1 MCVNLDEVYNR
12 FNIINSKLQL
22 INDVVYKN
30 KGAVTIVINGVEIK
44 GSVNEIKS
52 TNKFEMGEITAT
64 ISLYDNNFNVSIYNI
79 RDIEKAF

>member
-12 FNIINSKLQL
+12 FNTINSKLQL

-30 KGAVTIVINGVEIK
+30 KGAITIVINGAEIK
-44 GSVNEIKS
+44 GRVNEIKS
-52 TNKFEMGEITAT
+52 ASKFEMGEITAT
-64 ISLYDNNFNVSIYNI
+64 ISLYDDNFNVSIYNI